1 MSYEVLPKSRFAQIK
16 EFLHTRF
23 FDFVTLSL
31 FVSLCAL
38 PAILWLV
45 FTGYAALPPNHFL
58 SVLFVRGP
66 LVIGIMIIGVGMAG
80 VFHYSER
87 LLHGKGAVV
96 GNDFIAGIR
105 RHWRPFIL
113 IYFVIGVLYLLVHLN
128 EALIYFGLG
137 VSPEIQGVL
146 LAINWFV
153 FYLFVI
159 AFGFMQTQIVLYKSS
174 VWQLINNALRFTFG
188 SLLKNALMAM
198 LCFFP
203 LMVFDWV
210 PSPIAEWVSFGF
222 AGFGYFALAPLFFT
236 AYSYTLFDRYINK
249 RAFPDLYRKGLDCD
263 D

>member
-1 MSYEVLPKSRFAQIK
+1 MRITGNLVSGFFWLCRSPSLSFSVSAFRARTSCYWVYDNRSRRRSNTIANDCCTVK
-16 EFLHTRF
+16 
-23 FDFVTLSL
+23 
-31 FVSLCAL
+31 
-38 PAILWLV
+38 
-45 FTGYAALPPNHFL
+45 
-58 SVLFVRGP
+58 
-66 LVIGIMIIGVGMAG
+66 
-80 VFHYSER
+80 
-87 LLHGKGAVV
+87 AVV
-96 GNDFIAGIR
+96 VEWFIAGIR

-222 AGFGYFALAPLFFT
+222 AGFGYFALASLFFT

-249 RAFPDLYRKGLDCD
+249 RAFPDLNRKGLNCD